1 MIGQE
6 INQIE
11 TSPIILP
18 GWEINNI
25 GIKYPA
31 GLLSMFLQNLQ
42 QKNLEDFKVME
53 ILDYTSKC
61 F

>member
-1 MIGQE
+1 MHMIEQE

-11 TSPIILP
+11 TGPIISP

-31 GLLSMFLQNLQ
+31 GSSEHVFL
-42 QKNLEDFKVME
+42 KPTTKVPGRFKG
-53 ILDYTSKC
+53 YGNSG
-61 F
+61 FY